1 MDKLLPVIEVQKPE
15 PLLVETNTPPTG
27 NRLPENASGMD
38 FMEAVIAECDNKE
51 DKDDIINIEER
62 EIPDED
68 EVFSERIPQ
77 KIAPLRSTNS
87 ENTEEPP
94 QSSEFPPEGKRT
106 KRKYVRKAPMSDK
119 QKNHLAKMREIA
131 SEKRRVER
139 ERKAKEKEDAL
150 VEKAEKKILEK
161 KKKVEDDSIA
171 EAKKN
176 QRAEQYKINN
186 DISSKTPEKVNGF
199 TKQDLDS
206 AVLSAISQYDT
217 LRKQQK
223 KEKREADKKRLEE
236 DKMRATLARAINPT
250 PAPTNDPWRS
260 YFT

>member
-1 MDKLLPVIEVQKPE
+1 MDKLLPVIEVEKPPE
-15 PLLVETNTPPTG
+15 PIPIPDKK
-27 NRLPENASGMD
+27 LPEYAETDNMD
-38 FMEAVIAECDNKE
+38 LMDDILSAVEDQIE
-51 DKDDIINIEER
+51 DKQDIINIEER
-62 EIPDED
+62 EIPGED
-68 EVFSERIPQ
+68 EVFSVEAKERIPQ
-77 KIAPLRSTNS
+77 KIAPVNNETAGKN
-87 ENTEEPP
+87 NTEEPP
-94 QSSEFPPEGKRT
+94 QSSEFPEKRT

-161 KKKVEDDSIA
+161 KKKSEDDSVA
-171 EAKKN
+171 EA
-176 QRAEQYKINN
+176 KINN
-186 DISSKTPEKVNGF
+186 DISPKTPEKVNGF

-223 KEKREADKKRLEE
+223 KEKREAQVKEMKEA
-236 DKMRATLARAINPT
+236 KMRETLARAIQPQQ
-250 PAPTNDPWRS
+250 PTNDPWRNL
-260 YFT
+260 FT

>member
-1 MDKLLPVIEVQKPE
+1 MDKLLPVIEVQKPDSSANE
-15 PLLVETNTPPTG
+15 PIPDKKLAETDNI
-27 NRLPENASGMD
+27 NLMD
-38 FMEAVIAECDNKE
+38 DIIDQSE

-62 EIPDED
+62 EIPAED

-77 KIAPLRSTNS
+77 KIAPVACETANI
-87 ENTEEPP
+87 TEEEPATP
-94 QSSEFPPEGKRT
+94 TEFPEKKG

-119 QKNHLAKMREIA
+119 QRAHLAKMREIA

-139 ERKAKEKEDAL
+139 ERKAKEKEEAL
-150 VEKAEKKILEK
+150 VAKAEKKILEK
-161 KKKVEDDSIA
+161 KKKA
-171 EAKKN
+171 
-176 QRAEQYKINN
+176 QAEQEDSLKKERIEQEKINN
-186 DISSKTPEKVNGF
+186 QNLVKTPERVNGF
-199 TKQDLDS
+199 TKEDLDS

-250 PAPTNDPWRS
+250 PVQNDPWRS